1 MRPRTDTDDKTIN
14 PAQRVQVWFLCL
26 AVIVGIFGIRLFY
39 LQVIRHDYYRKAAL
53 SSQLKEYLVPAE
65 RGIIEA
71 KDGDQITPIVLNEK
85 KYTLFVDPKYITES
99 EKAAFK
105 IQKEIGGDA
114 SAYEKQMKLDTRYA
128 ILAKKLDKS
137 QKEKIDNVIDLL

>member
-14 PAQRVQVWFLCL
+14 PAQRVQVWFLLL
-26 AVIVGIFGIRLFY
+26 AVIIGIFGIRLFY

-71 KDGDQITPIVLNEK
+71 RDGDQITPIVLNEK

-137 QKEKIDNVIDLL
+137 QKEKIDKLDI